1 MRLTTLLMILIAG
14 AAFAKTPPPTFT
26 VCASGCDFSMIQD
39 AVNAAVSGTTIT
51 VGSGR
56 YAENVIINQVSS
68 PKKFILTIG
77 GAGAASTIVD
87 GNGVSSVFTIV
98 GSKAIVTV
106 RDMAIRNGLAP
117 GTGAVVPTEGGGV
130 FAGLG
135 ASVTIDSCIV
145 SGNHADH
152 GAGVAAE
159 DSTLTISRS
168 TISDNTAIGAVYVP
182 EGGGIFF
189 SSTKHRKLLI
199 EHSII
204 NDNVASYGGGVDI
217 AVEGPRLLTSDATIT
232 GTTISF
238 NNAGIPQGS
247 VPVLTQGGGIFVGAS
262 KLKITNSTI
271 SNNTSSGPGGE
282 TAALGN
288 HQGEVTLSNVTIA
301 DNTAVGTTGGV
312 EAGTKTT
319 ISNTIIADNT
329 DASGESDCA
338 GVLTSK
344 DYNLVLD
351 AKCTFS
357 GATDHDIIGSDPRL
371 APLADNG
378 GPQAPLT
385 PPETRAPSGALALDS
400 GNPAT
405 PNGKGGHCEPE
416 DETGNERPVGH
427 CDVGAYQTPPG

>member
-1 MRLTTLLMILIAG
+1 
-14 AAFAKTPPPTFT
+14 
-26 VCASGCDFSMIQD
+26 
-39 AVNAAVSGTTIT
+39 
-51 VGSGR
+51 
-56 YAENVIINQVSS
+56 
-68 PKKFILTIG
+68 
-77 GAGAASTIVD
+77 
-87 GNGVSSVFTIV
+87 NGVSSVFTIV

-217 AVEGPRLLTSDATIT
+217 AVEGPRLLTSDATIQ
-232 GTTISF
+232 GQTISF

-247 VPVLTQGGGIFVGAS
+247 VPAVAQGGGIFVGAS
-262 KLKITNSTI
+262 KLKIANSTI

-329 DASGESDCA
+329 DASGE
-338 GVLTSK
+338 
-344 DYNLVLD
+344 
-351 AKCTFS
+351 
-357 GATDHDIIGSDPRL
+357 
-371 APLADNG
+371 
-378 GPQAPLT
+378 
-385 PPETRAPSGALALDS
+385 
-400 GNPAT
+400 
-405 PNGKGGHCEPE
+405 
-416 DETGNERPVGH
+416 
-427 CDVGAYQTPPG
+427 